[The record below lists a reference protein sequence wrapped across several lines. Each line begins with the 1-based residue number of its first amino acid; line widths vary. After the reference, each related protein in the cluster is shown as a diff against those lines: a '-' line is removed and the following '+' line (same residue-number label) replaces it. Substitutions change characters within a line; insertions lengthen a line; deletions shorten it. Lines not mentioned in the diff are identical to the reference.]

1 MYFHD
6 ILHQLND
13 LRKVWKTQNFKFTK
27 EQREE
32 YEMLQALR
40 RARVTQMYEENMV
53 VKSSAPAKK
62 VAEVADN

>member
-6 ILHQLND
+6 ILHQLKD
-13 LRKVWKTQNFKFTK
+13 LRKVWRTQNFKFTK

-53 VKSSAPAKK
+53 AKSSAPAKK

>member
-6 ILHQLND
+6 ILHQLTD
-13 LRKVWKTQNFKFTK
+13 LRKEWKSQDFKFTK
-27 EQREE
+27 DQQEQ

-53 VKSSAPAKK
+53 AKSSAANKK
-62 VAEVADN
+62 VETADN